1 MQALTEKRIYTQNG
15 EKVISVHACDIRDL
29 DVDVDI
35 MTVSAF
41 YRDYGAVP
49 GTMFSALMENRI
61 DVEALAEKPEID
73 LRDQC
78 NIWLSREIDHPADL
92 PVKRVGCIE
101 LTPFGTRQ
109 VNQESQEAKMLM
121 SIQAYFR
128 MLDIASLMGIS
139 VERILLPAL
148 GAGNQNISA
157 DFISLPLLNECI
169 RFLKSNQSVKHIM
182 IVTRNHRI
190 AFKFAMTLEQSY
202 AFHNENMIRQKAE
215 DSKTDERRPLAFI
228 SYSSKDRDIAEKMC
242 AQLESR
248 GIGVW
253 YAPRDITS
261 TDYAS
266 AIVEAITKSIYFV
279 VILSHNSIRSNHVL
293 NEIDLAF
300 SELQRG
306 MKILP
311 VRIDEEELGPAFL
324 YYLSRQQWIDAH
336 IPPIELRF
344 SEMAEKYL

>member
-1 MQALTEKRIYTQNG
+1 
-15 EKVISVHACDIRDL
+15 
-29 DVDVDI
+29 
-35 MTVSAF
+35 
-41 YRDYGAVP
+41 
-49 GTMFSALMENRI
+49 
-61 DVEALAEKPEID
+61 
-73 LRDQC
+73 
-78 NIWLSREIDHPADL
+78 
-92 PVKRVGCIE
+92 
-101 LTPFGTRQ
+101 
-109 VNQESQEAKMLM
+109 
-121 SIQAYFR
+121 
-128 MLDIASLMGIS
+128 
-139 VERILLPAL
+139 
-148 GAGNQNISA
+148 
-157 DFISLPLLNECI
+157 
-169 RFLKSNQSVKHIM
+169 
-182 IVTRNHRI
+182 
-190 AFKFAMTLEQSY
+190 
-202 AFHNENMIRQKAE
+202 MIRQKAE
-215 DSKTDERRPLAFI
+215 DSKTDERCPLAFI